1 MVYDV
6 HEVSVYFTGCF
17 AKTLIDRVGVK
28 NLKSWASV
36 NRGAIIL
43 SRYVEGVPFLLRL
56 RIQMPVG
63 AKHGSFTFI
72 SRLECLFSVAQH
84 SSQSPLVL
92 ICQILEG
99 KCHFFHRP
107 SFGYQGS

>member
-17 AKTLIDRVGVK
+17 AKTLIEHVGVK

-43 SRYVEGVPFLLRL
+43 SRYVECVPFLLRL
-56 RIQMPVG
+56 LIQTPVG
-63 AKHGSFTFI
+63 AKRGSFTFI
-72 SRLECLFSVAQH
+72 SQLECLFSVAQH

-92 ICQILEG
+92 ICQILES
-99 KCHFFHRP
+99 KCHFFHMP
-107 SFGYQGS
+107 SFGY

>member
-17 AKTLIDRVGVK
+17 AKTLIERVGVK

-43 SRYVEGVPFLLRL
+43 SSLLQSSDQEVANKVKAGL
-56 RIQMPVG
+56 KSLIP
-63 AKHGSFTFI
+63 A
-72 SRLECLFSVAQH
+72 LEKSKNTSKGIEML
-84 SSQSPLVL
+84 
-92 ICQILEG
+92 LE
-99 KCHFFHRP
+99 KLTA
-107 SFGYQGS
+107 